1 MDGRER
7 DGEGGRRK
15 RESPPATPGDSPPV
29 DEAAAASFGHALHTH
44 RVQSPKTGTDRGR
57 VDYRCVAVI
66 TDKRLNR

>member
-1 MDGRER
+1 MERE
-7 DGEGGRRK
+7 RRK
-15 RESPPATPGDSPPV
+15 RESPPATPGDSPPI

-44 RVQSPKTGTDRGR
+44 RVPPKTGTDRGR